1 MPSNKGGRG
10 KGVSM
15 AWSRAR
21 AKYGNKKVAVDGITF
36 DSKKEA
42 QRYTELKLLE
52 KAGKITSLCRQ
63 IEFEL
68 IPAQRE
74 MTDQIYTK
82 GPNEGKFKPGKVIE
96 RKCSYVADFV
106 YWDLENNC
114 MVVEDTK
121 GMRTTEYII
130 KRKLMLYMRG
140 IRIKEV

>member
-1 MPSNKGGRG
+1 
-10 KGVSM
+10 M
-15 AWSRAR
+15 AWNRSR
-21 AKYGNKKVAVDGITF
+21 AKYGNRKVVVDGITF

-74 MTDQIYTK
+74 ITDQIYTK
-82 GPNEGKFKPGKVIE
+82 GPNKGKFKPGKVIE
-96 RKCSYVADFV
+96 HKCSYVADFV
-106 YWDLENNC
+106 YWDLKNNC

-121 GMRTTEYII
+121 GMRTKEYII

>member
-1 MPSNKGGRG
+1 
-10 KGVSM
+10 M

-21 AKYGNKKVAVDGITF
+21 AKYGNKKAVIDGITF

-42 QRYTELKLLE
+42 QRYTELKSLE

-74 MTDQIYTK
+74 ITDQIYTK
-82 GPNEGKFKPGKVIE
+82 GPNKGKFKPGKGV
-96 RKCSYVADFV
+96 
-106 YWDLENNC
+106 
-114 MVVEDTK
+114 
-121 GMRTTEYII
+121 RTTEYII

>member
-1 MPSNKGGRG
+1 MLLEGDRG

-15 AWSRAR
+15 AWNRSR
-21 AKYGNKKVAVDGITF
+21 AKYGNRKVVVDGITF

-74 MTDQIYTK
+74 ITDQIYTK
-82 GPNEGKFKPGKVIE
+82 GPNKGKFKPGKVIE
-96 RKCSYVADFV
+96 HKCSYVADFV
-106 YWDLENNC
+106 YWDLKNNC

-121 GMRTTEYII
+121 GVRTTEYII

>member
-1 MPSNKGGRG
+1 
-10 KGVSM
+10 M

-21 AKYGNKKVAVDGITF
+21 AKYGNKKAVIDGITF

-82 GPNEGKFKPGKVIE
+82 GPNKGRFKLGKLLE
-96 RKCSYVADFV
+96 RKCSYIADFV
-106 YWDLENNC
+106 YWDGFE

-121 GMRTTEYII
+121 GMRTKEYII
-130 KRKLMLYMRG
+130 KRKLMLYEYG